1 MGVHTHTHNTPT
13 VYMYV
18 ITYSMAMRR
27 PALVTHGR
35 QEPVALHSCHM
46 STSLPPAGY
55 DLEQVVRD
63 GDSSALRVRRA
74 DERTSAS
81 AAAAH
86 ERFIIAAPI
95 GVCIPLEPLERHSN
109 HTPTAFT

>member
-1 MGVHTHTHNTPT
+1 MCGLCRDLHPSLRATK
-13 VYMYV
+13 
-18 ITYSMAMRR
+18 
-27 PALVTHGR
+27 
-35 QEPVALHSCHM
+35 EPVALLAASM
-46 STSLPPAGY
+46 TTNPPPDGY
-55 DLEQVVRD
+55 DLEVAVRD